1 MTPTRFKLSRLTA
14 FGLILSQAVGL
25 GTWSYNAVAQS
36 PNAASRPALPTP
48 MSAST
53 LIGLDQ
59 PPQIAPPPNKTALPD
74 TPTPSY
80 LGNAKSG
87 ESKAQFNDLIQLY
100 QDAAFSDPVLNAAR
114 FNYQAS
120 KELFW
125 QGLSLLLPQANAT
138 PGGTRYYQH
147 GTGAT
152 VVSPNAG
159 NSRVF
164 DQKSYTVTLTQP
176 VFNMAALEAFKQGDL
191 NTKIADMNFFQ
202 AQQDLI
208 LRVSQAYFDA
218 LTSQDNVA
226 LYRNKKD
233 LIKQQLDVAQAK
245 FDAGLATIVDVNT
258 AQASY
263 DLTISQEIAAQADLV
278 VKKGV
283 LEQLVGH
290 PVGPLKP
297 LVKAAKIDGVLK
309 DPRSKSKENKSIPLV
324 DSVNPALPPGQTLDD
339 WINQTEAANFKVL
352 ASQLTVSL
360 AESTYRAAQA
370 LNYPSLNLVG
380 TSGYNTSNGTPNNYS
395 PSQTTVYNNTIAL
408 QMTIPL
414 VSGGFNSSVIRQN
427 AALVDTAKANY
438 DNARRTAAQN
448 TRAAFT
454 GFYGGLASVK
464 AFEAAERSAESAVE
478 SSRLGFQV
486 GTLINIDVLIAV
498 DTLFTTRSQLQQAR
512 YSTILNALKL
522 KASASSLSDED
533 LLAINSLLR

>member
-1 MTPTRFKLSRLTA
+1 MTPARFRISRLTA
-14 FGLILSQAVGL
+14 FGLILSQALGL
-25 GTWSYNAVAQS
+25 GSWSFQAFAQS
-36 PNAASRPALPTP
+36 PNAAARPALPTP
-48 MSAST
+48 MSTSS
-53 LIGLDQ
+53 LIGLEQ
-59 PPQIAPPPNKTALPD
+59 PPQIAPPPIKTALPD
-74 TPTPSY
+74 NATPSY
-80 LGNAKSG
+80 LGN
-87 ESKAQFNDLIQLY
+87 SKAGDNKAQLNDLIQLY

-120 KELFW
+120 KELYW

-138 PGGTRYYQH
+138 PTGTRYYQH
-147 GTGAT
+147 GANAT
-152 VVSPNAG
+152 VVAPGAG

-176 VFNMAALEAFKQGDL
+176 VFNVGALEAFKQGDL

-226 LYRNKKD
+226 LYRNKKE

-263 DLTISQEIAAQADLV
+263 DLTVSQEIAAQADLV

-309 DPRSKSKENKSIPLV
+309 DPRSKSKDNKSVPLV
-324 DSVNPALPPGQTLDD
+324 DSVNPLLPPGQTLDD

-360 AESTYRAAQA
+360 AESTYRASQA

-395 PSQTTVYNNTIAL
+395 PAQTNVYNNTIAL
-408 QMTIPL
+408 QMSIPL

-464 AFEAAERSAESAVE
+464 AFEAAERSSESAVE

-512 YSTILNALKL
+512 YSTILNALRL
-522 KASASSLSDED
+522 KASASSLSDDD
-533 LLAINSLLR
+533 LIAINSLLR